1 MTGECVKVYRGK
13 KGGKMGGAGLIIGV
27 IVFMFLVN
35 SIKVVNEYERGVIF
49 RLGRL
54 VGARGPGLFFLL
66 PMVERMVKI
75 SLRTVTFD
83 VTPQEV
89 MTRDNVPIKVN
100 AVIWFRVMDPAKS
113 VVSVENYHMA
123 TMQLAQTTLRGIVGQ
138 FELDQ
143 ILSERDT
150 FNQQLQQIIDEQTD
164 PWGIKVSIVEIKEV
178 ELPETMKRSMARQ
191 AEVERDRRARVINAE
206 GEYQASQKLMEAA
219 KVLASEPI
227 AVQLRF
233 LQTATE
239 IAAEKNSTI
248 LFPMP
253 VELLR
258 FFENNSKK

>member
-1 MTGECVKVYRGK
+1 
-13 KGGKMGGAGLIIGV
+13 MGGFVLIAVVLLIILFNAV
-27 IVFMFLVN
+27 
-35 SIKVVNEYERGVIF
+35 KVVNEYERGVIF

-54 VGARGPGLFFLL
+54 MGARGPGIFFLI

-89 MTRDNVPIKVN
+89 MTRDNVPIKIN
-100 AVIWFRVMDPAKS
+100 AVVWFRVMDPNKA
-113 VVSVENYHMA
+113 VVEVENYHMA
-123 TMQLAQTTLRGIVGQ
+123 TMQLAQTTLRGIAGQ

-150 FNQQLQQIIDEQTD
+150 VNQQLQQIIDQQTD

-178 ELPETMKRSMARQ
+178 ELPDTMKRAMARQ
-191 AEVERDRRARVINAE
+191 AEMERDRRARIINAE
-206 GEYQASQKLMEAA
+206 GEYQASEKLRDAA
-219 KVLASEPI
+219 KILAEIPI
-227 AVQLRF
+227 AIQLRY

-248 LFPMP
+248 LFPLPM
-253 VELLR
+253 EMFK
-258 FFENNSKK
+258 FFENINKK

>member
-1 MTGECVKVYRGK
+1 
-13 KGGKMGGAGLIIGV
+13 MGGTGIILGV
-27 IVFMFLVN
+27 IVFIFLAN
-35 SIKVVNEYERGVIF
+35 AIKVVNEYERGVIF

-54 VGARGPGLFFLL
+54 VGARGPGLFFIL

-89 MTRDNVPIKVN
+89 MTRDNVPAKIN
-100 AVIWFRVMDPAKS
+100 AVVWFRVMDPAKA
-113 VVSVENYHMA
+113 VVAVENYQLA
-123 TMQLAQTTLRGIVGQ
+123 TMQLAQTTLRGIAGQ

-150 FNQQLQQIIDEQTD
+150 VNQQLQKIIDEQTD
-164 PWGIKVSIVEIKEV
+164 PWGIKISLVEIKEV

-219 KVLASEPI
+219 KVLATEPI

-233 LQTATE
+233 LQTAAE
-239 IAAEKNSTI
+239 ISAEKNSTI
-248 LFPMP
+248 LFPLP
-253 VELLR
+253 IEILR
-258 FFENNSKK
+258 FFEANKKS

>member
-1 MTGECVKVYRGK
+1 
-13 KGGKMGGAGLIIGV
+13 MGGLMILAFIVLILIA
-27 IVFMFLVN
+27 N
-35 SIKVVNEYERGVIF
+35 SVKIVNEYERGVIF

-54 VGARGPGLFFLL
+54 VGARGPGLFFII
-66 PMVERMVKI
+66 PGAERMVKI

-89 MTRDNVPIKVN
+89 MTRDNVPIKIN
-100 AVIWFRVMDPAKS
+100 AVLWFRVMDPSKAI
-113 VVSVENYHMA
+113 VSVENYHLA
-123 TMQLAQTTLRGIVGQ
+123 TMQLAQTTLRGIAGQ

-150 FNQQLQQIIDEQTD
+150 VNQQLQQIIDEQTD

-206 GEYQASQKLMEAA
+206 GEYQASEKLMEAA
-219 KVLASEPI
+219 KVLAAEPI
-227 AVQLRF
+227 AIQLRF
-233 LQTATE
+233 LQTAAE

-248 LFPMP
+248 LFPLP
-253 VELLR
+253 IELLK
-258 FFENNSKK
+258 FFEGNSKK

>member
-1 MTGECVKVYRGK
+1 
-13 KGGKMGGAGLIIGV
+13 MGIGV
-27 IVFMFLVN
+27 IVGVVIFLLLVN
-35 SIKVVNEYERGVIF
+35 AIKIVNEYERGVIF

-54 VGARGPGLFFLL
+54 MGARGPGLFFII
-66 PMVERMVKI
+66 PIIERMVKV

-89 MTRDNVPIKVN
+89 MTKDNVPIKVN
-100 AVIWFRVMDPAKS
+100 AVVWFRVMDPAKA
-113 VVSVENYHMA
+113 VVTVENYHLA

-143 ILSERDT
+143 ILSERDKV
-150 FNQQLQQIIDEQTD
+150 NQQLQQIIDEETD

-191 AEVERDRRARVINAE
+191 AEVERDRRARVINAD

-227 AVQLRF
+227 AIQLRF

-239 IAAEKNSTI
+239 IAAEKNSTVI
-248 LFPMP
+248 FPIP
-253 VELLR
+253 VEILK
-258 FFENNSKK
+258 FFESSKK

>member
-1 MTGECVKVYRGK
+1 
-13 KGGKMGGAGLIIGV
+13 MGMLGLVIG
-27 IVFMFLVN
+27 IVVFIFLAN
-35 SIKVVNEYERGVIF
+35 AIKIVNEYERGVIF

-54 VGARGPGLFFLL
+54 MGARGPGLFFII
-66 PMVERMVKI
+66 PFVEKMVKV

-89 MTRDNVPIKVN
+89 MTKDNVPIKIN
-100 AVIWFRVMDPAKS
+100 AVVWFRVMDPAKA
-113 VVSVENYHMA
+113 VVSVENYHLA
-123 TMQLAQTTLRGIVGQ
+123 TMQLAQTTLRGIAGQ

-143 ILSERDT
+143 ILSERNT
-150 FNQQLQQIIDEQTD
+150 VNQQLQHIIDEQTD

-191 AEVERDRRARVINAE
+191 AEVERDRRARIINAE
-206 GEYQASQKLMEAA
+206 GEYQAAQKLMEAA

-227 AVQLRF
+227 AIQLRF
-233 LQTATE
+233 MQTATE

-248 LFPMP
+248 IFPLP

-258 FFENNSKK
+258 FFESKMK

>member
-1 MTGECVKVYRGK
+1 
-13 KGGKMGGAGLIIGV
+13 MGGIGV
-27 IVFMFLVN
+27 IIGIVIFLFLVN
-35 SIKVVNEYERGVIF
+35 AIKIVNEYERGVIF

-54 VGARGPGLFFLL
+54 MGARGPGLFFII
-66 PMVERMVKI
+66 PIVERMVKV

-89 MTRDNVPIKVN
+89 MTKDNVPIKVN
-100 AVIWFRVMDPAKS
+100 AVVWFRVMDPAKA
-113 VVSVENYHMA
+113 VVTVENYHLA

-143 ILSERDT
+143 ILSERDKV
-150 FNQQLQQIIDEQTD
+150 NQQLQQIIDEETD

-191 AEVERDRRARVINAE
+191 AEVERDRRARIINAD

-227 AVQLRF
+227 AIQLRF

-239 IAAEKNSTI
+239 IAAEKNSTVI
-248 LFPMP
+248 FPIP
-253 VELLR
+253 VEILK
-258 FFENNSKK
+258 FFESSKK

>member
-1 MTGECVKVYRGK
+1 MGTGILV
-13 KGGKMGGAGLIIGV
+13 IGI
-27 IVFMFLVN
+27 IVFIFLAN
-35 SIKVVNEYERGVIF
+35 AIRVVNEYERGVIF

-54 VGARGPGLFFLL
+54 GGARGPGLFFII

-89 MTRDNVPIKVN
+89 MTKDNVPIKIN
-100 AVIWFRVMDPAKS
+100 AVVWFRVMDPSKAI
-113 VVSVENYHMA
+113 VSVENYHLA
-123 TMQLAQTTLRGIVGQ
+123 TMQLAQTTLRGIAGQ

-150 FNQQLQQIIDEQTD
+150 VNQQLQQIIDEQTD

-219 KVLASEPI
+219 KILASEPI

-233 LQTATE
+233 LQTAAE

-248 LFPMP
+248 LFPLP
-253 VELLR
+253 VELLK
-258 FFENNSKK
+258 FFDSNSKK

>member
-1 MTGECVKVYRGK
+1 MSGTGI
-13 KGGKMGGAGLIIGV
+13 IIGV
-27 IVFMFLVN
+27 IVFIFLAN
-35 SIKVVNEYERGVIF
+35 AIKIVNEYERGVIF

-54 VGARGPGLFFLL
+54 VGARGPGLFFVF
-66 PMVERMVKI
+66 PMIERMVKI

-89 MTRDNVPIKVN
+89 MTRDNVPAKIN
-100 AVIWFRVMDPAKS
+100 AVVWFRVMDPAKAI
-113 VVSVENYHMA
+113 VAVENYQLA
-123 TMQLAQTTLRGIVGQ
+123 TMQLAQTTLRGIAGQ

-150 FNQQLQQIIDEQTD
+150 VNQQLQKIIDEQTD
-164 PWGIKVSIVEIKEV
+164 PWGIKISLVEIKEV

-219 KVLASEPI
+219 KVLATEPI

-233 LQTATE
+233 LQTASE
-239 IAAEKNSTI
+239 ISAEKNSTI
-248 LFPMP
+248 LFPLP
-253 VELLR
+253 IEILK
-258 FFENNSKK
+258 FFENSSKKS